1 MDPVA
6 ITAAATAAEMLIS
19 FGIQK
24 YQEAQAKAAEANIP
38 LPPLSAILAK
48 ADTNFA
54 LVAKNA
60 QAELDAVK

>member
-1 MDPVA
+1 
-6 ITAAATAAEMLIS
+6 MLIS